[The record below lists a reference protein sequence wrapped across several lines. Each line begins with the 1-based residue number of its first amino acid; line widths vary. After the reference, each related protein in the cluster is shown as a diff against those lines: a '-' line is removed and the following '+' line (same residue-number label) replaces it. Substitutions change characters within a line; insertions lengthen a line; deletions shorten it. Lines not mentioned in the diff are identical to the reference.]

1 MIMKTKHILSL
12 AWMLTAVM
20 ALTACND
27 WLDVE
32 PKSQIKEDKQFSR
45 EGGYKDQLTGVY
57 TAMATPQMY
66 GQNMGIGFVEVLSH
80 SYNVSANGKWRYAN
94 DFDYTQ
100 STSKSTIDEIWRNT
114 YNCIANLNILIR
126 NIDKA
131 DSTRFTGNHYHIYR
145 GEAYGLRAFLHLDLM
160 RLFAAAPGTDA
171 EAKGGPYVTEYAT
184 NVVPQKSVK
193 ETMQLIISDLLT
205 AHQEL
210 SHDSLRLSKNRY
222 QFRADRSCYF
232 NYYACALTLARAYL
246 WDGDK
251 TNALKYANEVI
262 HAIDDK
268 SSTSFSWIDYT
279 DMQQTA
285 LNELDMAFTTEH
297 LFHLTVNNWED
308 IANYYFAKK
317 GGDDV
322 LNPSDATQQD
332 IYEVSR
338 GLGNDYRYLKGYTMD
353 GDTKYLC
360 KFWHVEG
367 GKYNDLYPLLRM
379 IEAWY
384 IAAECL
390 EDSDP
395 AKAVEL
401 LNEVRDNRNLK
412 LFPLDSSL
420 TPQQIQQEIYK
431 EYRKEFVG
439 EGGQLFFYY
448 KRRNAQQIA
457 GTAIKPGK
465 SVYVLPIPEND
476 VEFGGY
482 DN

>member
-171 EAKGGPYVTEYAT
+171 EAKGVPYVTEYAT

-285 LNELDMAFTTEH
+285 LNELDM
-297 LFHLTVNNWED
+297 
-308 IANYYFAKK
+308 
-317 GGDDV
+317 
-322 LNPSDATQQD
+322 ATQQD

>member
-1 MIMKTKHILSL
+1 
-12 AWMLTAVM
+12 
-20 ALTACND
+20 
-27 WLDVE
+27 
-32 PKSQIKEDKQFSR
+32 
-45 EGGYKDQLTGVY
+45 
-57 TAMATPQMY
+57 MATPQMY

-100 STSKSTIDEIWRNT
+100 SSSKTTIDEIWRNT

-131 DSTRFTGNHYHIYR
+131 DSTSFTANHYHLYR

-160 RLFAAAPGTDA
+160 RLFATAPGTDA
-171 EAKGGPYVTEYAT
+171 EAKGVPYVTEYAT

-193 ETMQLIISDLLT
+193 ETMQLIINDLLT

-222 QFRADRSCYF
+222 QFRADRACYF

-246 WDGDK
+246 WTGDK

-268 SSTSFSWIDYT
+268 TSTPFTWIDYT

-317 GGDDV
+317 GGDDM

-338 GLGNDYRYLKGYTMD
+338 GLGTATQSISANSGMSR
-353 GDTKYLC
+353 
-360 KFWHVEG
+360 
-367 GKYNDLYPLLRM
+367 
-379 IEAWY
+379 
-384 IAAECL
+384 AANTTI
-390 EDSDP
+390 S
-395 AKAVEL
+395 
-401 LNEVRDNRNLK
+401 
-412 LFPLDSSL
+412 
-420 TPQQIQQEIYK
+420 
-431 EYRKEFVG
+431 
-439 EGGQLFFYY
+439 
-448 KRRNAQQIA
+448 
-457 GTAIKPGK
+457 
-465 SVYVLPIPEND
+465 IPCCA
-476 VEFGGY
+476 
-482 DN
+482 

>member
-1 MIMKTKHILSL
+1 MNMKTKHILSL
-12 AWMLTAVM
+12 VWILTAVM

-32 PKSQIKEDKQFSR
+32 PKSQIKENKQFSR

-66 GQNMGIGFVEVLSH
+66 GQNMGI
-80 SYNVSANGKWRYAN
+80 NVSANGKWRYAN
-94 DFDYTQ
+94 NFDYTQ
-100 STSKSTIDEIWRNT
+100 STSKSTIDAIWRNT

-131 DSTRFTGNHYHIYR
+131 DSTSFTDNHYHLYR

-171 EAKGGPYVTEYAT
+171 EAKGVPYVTEYAT
-184 NVVPQKSVK
+184 SVVPQKRVK

-222 QFRADRSCYF
+222 QFRADRACYF

-246 WDGDK
+246 WAGDK

-262 HAIDDK
+262 HSIDDK
-268 SSTSFSWIDYT
+268 TSTPFSWIDYT

-285 LNELDMAFTTEH
+285 LNELDMAFTCEH
-297 LFHLTVNNWED
+297 LFHLTINNWED

-379 IEAWY
+379 
-384 IAAECL
+384 
-390 EDSDP
+390 
-395 AKAVEL
+395 
-401 LNEVRDNRNLK
+401 
-412 LFPLDSSL
+412 
-420 TPQQIQQEIYK
+420 
-431 EYRKEFVG
+431 
-439 EGGQLFFYY
+439 
-448 KRRNAQQIA
+448 RRRV
-457 GTAIKPGK
+457 
-465 SVYVLPIPEND
+465 S
-476 VEFGGY
+476 
-482 DN
+482 